1 MKTKQLLARHIR
13 ARHRTVGN
21 RLQSSRFM
29 NSKVSCV
36 NRPVLLSPYKTASAK
51 TPKRKRQ
58 WDSISNEPSL
68 FLDLNYS
75 SKAVQTWRFDFLPAI
90 VFYLYFI
97 IFFSESEAQFLT
109 WSYVRKHGNNAESS
123 PTSLFLLVFFPRIT
137 QGSCFVTF
145 SFFRCARLILCETD
159 RFTVFCSSAQTF
171 IPNALRGQFSFFP
184 TGPLN
189 GYHAPLVPSFFT

>member
-97 IFFSESEAQFLT
+97 IFFFWKWSAVPHVKLRSETRQQRRVLP
-109 WSYVRKHGNNAESS
+109 H
-123 PTSLFLLVFFPRIT
+123 
-137 QGSCFVTF
+137 VTF
-145 SFFRCARLILCETD
+145 SSGLFSKNYARLVFRHVFFLSLRSSYSVRD
-159 RFTVFCSSAQTF
+159 RPFYRFLFECTNFYS
-171 IPNALRGQFSFFP
+171 
-184 TGPLN
+184 
-189 GYHAPLVPSFFT
+189 